1 MSCLRY
7 NSSLCNRN
15 ITLTLWKKQNKKKT
29 ADIKTQYMTKGI
41 KLIQHADDAILPLR
55 DKQ

>member
-15 ITLTLWKKQNKKKT
+15 ITLTLWKKKNKKKT